1 MESLFQ
7 KFDDDANI
15 EDLSKNISDIY
26 NEALALYHVAYD
38 YAIQVKDVARCGF
51 VWKVAGS
58 VLIRFYAEQQYQKTL
73 ICNPFV
79 LREIFG
85 S

>member
-7 KFDDDANI
+7 KFDNEANI
-15 EDLSKNISDIY
+15 EDRSKNISDIY
-26 NEALALYHVAYD
+26 NEALALYHVNYD
-38 YAIQVKDVARCGF
+38 YAIEKKEVSRCGF

-58 VLIRFYAEQQYQKTL
+58 VLIRFYAEQQYQKSL
-73 ICNPFV
+73 ICNPSV